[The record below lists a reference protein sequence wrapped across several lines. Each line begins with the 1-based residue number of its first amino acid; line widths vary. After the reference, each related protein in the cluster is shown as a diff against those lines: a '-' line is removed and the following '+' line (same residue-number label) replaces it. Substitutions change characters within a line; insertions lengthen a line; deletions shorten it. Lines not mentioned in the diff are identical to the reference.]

1 MLITEA
7 LAQTTPNPQ
16 ATLDATATF
25 YLNQGVLGATIVL
38 LLILLGVAG
47 LVIRYLYKSQEAK
60 TERIIVAMEAANDS
74 AEASKKSLDELRGL
88 FETIVKTVGEQGHQN
103 QILAEKVQHGFG
115 NTAAS
120 LQAVANELDRIR
132 DRLSPG
138 RAA

>member
-1 MLITEA
+1 MPN
-7 LAQTTPNPQ
+7 AQQTI
-16 ATLDATATF
+16 DSTASF
-25 YLNQGVLGATIVL
+25 YLNQGVLGATIIL
-38 LLILLGVAG
+38 LLILLCVLC
-47 LVIRYLYKSQEAK
+47 LVIRYLYKSQETK
-60 TERIIVAMEAANDS
+60 TERIIVAMEAANDA
-74 AEASKKSLDELRGL
+74 AEASKKSQDELKGL

-138 RAA
+138 RA